1 MTAVNNACDGMFFIY
16 GYKTLASASCSHGD
30 IVLTA
35 TGITTHSKFAIPVP
49 TFENSTCNIHQ
60 GSELAELLIVIFG
73 GDFRQI
79 LLVIPRGC
87 RSDIINAKVNSSYLW
102 GNIVMLTR
110 NMCLQNGPN
119 NDSETK
125 LKEFSQ
131 WLLDLVLTSDERQ
144 YLSSESIDK
153 SGVIE
158 NEALE
163 ELAAEFLNSLR
174 TSSLPNHRIKLKVS
188 TSIMLLRNIDQSKG
202 LCNDTR
208 LIVTRL
214 AYYVIEAKIMAR
226 KNTGN
231 LTYIAQTSIH
241 GQLYVAF
248 SRVQSKQ
255 GLKIIHDKEGTS
267 LKTTTNVF
275 L

>member
-1 MTAVNNACDGMFFIY
+1 M
-16 GYKTLASASCSHGD
+16 
-30 IVLTA
+30 
-35 TGITTHSKFAIPVP
+35 
-49 TFENSTCNIHQ
+49 
-60 GSELAELLIVIFG
+60 
-73 GDFRQI
+73 
-79 LLVIPRGC
+79 
-87 RSDIINAKVNSSYLW
+87 
-102 GNIVMLTR
+102 
-110 NMCLQNGPN
+110 
-119 NDSETK
+119 
-125 LKEFSQ
+125 
-131 WLLDLVLTSDERQ
+131 LTSDERQ

-231 LTYIAQTSIH
+231 LTYIAQTSM
-241 GQLYVAF
+241 
-248 SRVQSKQ
+248 SPPQSPWPFK
-255 GLKIIHDKEGTS
+255 LIRR
-267 LKTTTNVF
+267 
-275 L
+275 